1 MMLKALYELAKREG
15 LVEDPDF
22 EKRKVDLF
30 LRIDANGKFLALEAA
45 GARAGQGKVIHVP
58 RLPRRAKNIA
68 PGFLFDN
75 AKYVLGIGKEDR
87 MVGRNEHCAQ
97 AFHALVDRLAAGT
110 QDAGAVA
117 VSRFL
122 TRRHEQLPAVLS
134 AYPFGNNSDWIGSE
148 FIAFRYVPGNGIVHE
163 RDAIRA
169 YWSAI
174 RSRNTDGRTLT
185 CLVTNT
191 ESVPTRLHPV
201 VKHIPGAQIAGAT
214 LVSFNADAF
223 ITHGLPK
230 GENAPVAR
238 AAAEGYVAALN
249 WLLEPSLF
257 PPRRFRYGLPI
268 GEAAVAVFWTHDS
281 HAVVDELMELL
292 GDPDPVASRRADRA
306 VTARVEN
313 TVDTSAL
320 PNTDSTPFYAAT
332 LSGTARVIVR
342 DWIESNAASVRR
354 NLKRYFNDLHIGAG
368 EPEPVPL
375 RWVLQSLAGPGT
387 EPSTTLAARLL
398 RAALTGES
406 FPRHLLSVALNRLR
420 LPPDKYNERRL
431 LKLRCGLIRATLLR
445 LTKVEVAVSLDESNT
460 QVSYLLGRLFAV
472 LESVRAAS
480 LDDVN
485 ATIRDRYFGAALTA
499 PALIFPQLLRSSIH
513 HAAKSKR
520 YDLGK
525 IKSCVIAALPAQPFP
540 RLLPLTDQGFFAVGY
555 YHQREMLLQKKAP
568 QEPAPAA

>member
-30 LRIDANGKFLALEAA
+30 LLIDADGKFLALEAA
-45 GARAGQGKVIHVP
+45 GAWAGQGKVIHVP
-58 RLPRRAKNIA
+58 RLPKRAKNIA
-68 PGFLFDN
+68 PGLLFDN

-87 MVGRNEHCAQ
+87 MVGRNEQCAR
-97 AFHALVDRLAAGT
+97 AFHALVDRLAADT
-110 QDAGAVA
+110 QDTGAVA

-122 TRRHEQLPAVLS
+122 ERRHEQLPAVLG
-134 AYPFGNNSDWIGSE
+134 AYPFGNSSDWSGSE
-148 FIAFRYVPGNGIVHE
+148 FIAFRYAPDNGIVHE

-174 RSRNTDGRTLT
+174 RSRKADGRTLT

-214 LVSFNADAF
+214 LVSFNSDAF

-238 AAAEGYVAALN
+238 AAAEGYVTALN
-249 WLLEPSLF
+249 WLLEPSLS

-268 GEAAVAVFWTHDS
+268 GEAAVTVFWTNDS

-292 GDPDPVASRRADRA
+292 GDPDPAAGRRADKA
-306 VTARVEN
+306 VTTRVEN
-313 TVDTSAL
+313 IMDLGGL
-320 PNTDSTPFYAAT
+320 PNADETPFYAAT

-342 DWIESNAASVRR
+342 DWIESTAASVRR

-368 EPEPVPL
+368 EPEPIPL
-375 RWVLQSLAGPGT
+375 RSVLQSLAGPGS
-387 EPSTTLAARLL
+387 EPSATLAARLL
-398 RAALTGES
+398 RAALSGEP
-406 FPRHLLSVALNRLR
+406 FPRHLLSVALTRLR

-445 LTKVEVAVSLDESNT
+445 LTTSEVALSLDERNT

-472 LESVRAAS
+472 LESLQAAS

-485 ATIRDRYFGAALTA
+485 ATIRDRYFGAASAA
-499 PALIFPQLLRSSIH
+499 PALVFPRLLRRSIH

-525 IKSCVIAALPAQPFP
+525 IKSRVIDALPAQLFP
-540 RLLPLTDQGFFAVGY
+540 RLLSLKEQGLFAVGY
-555 YHQREMLLQKKAP
+555 YHQRERLLQKKAP
-568 QEPAPAA
+568 QEPKAAA